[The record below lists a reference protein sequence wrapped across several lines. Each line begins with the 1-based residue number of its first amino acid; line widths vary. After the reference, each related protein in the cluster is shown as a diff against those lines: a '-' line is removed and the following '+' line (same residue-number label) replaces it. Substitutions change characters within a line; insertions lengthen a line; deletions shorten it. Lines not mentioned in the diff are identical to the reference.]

1 MKKEKSAGIVL
12 YLEKPEGNIFLLLN
26 YPTGHWDF
34 IKGKIEQGETE
45 HETAIRE
52 TKEETG
58 ISDIEFVEGFEE
70 NINYNFQYEGELI
83 YKEVVFY
90 LAKTNTEIVKVSH
103 EHLDYTW
110 LDYNNAIEKIT
121 YQNAKNILSKA
132 NNLLQKTEFLKVFC

>member
-1 MKKEKSAGIVL
+1 MKKERSAGIVL
-12 YLEKPEGNIFLLLN
+12 YLEKPKENLFLLLN

-45 HETAIRE
+45 HQTAIRE

-70 NINYNFQYEGELI
+70 KIKYNFQFEGELI
-83 YKEVVFY
+83 YKEVVFF
-90 LAKTNTEIVKVSH
+90 LAKTTTENVTVSH

-110 LDYNNAIEKIT
+110 LNYKNSMEKIT
-121 YQNAKNILSKA
+121 YQNAKDVLSKA
-132 NNLLQKTEFLKVFC
+132 NQLLEKA

>member
-1 MKKEKSAGIVL
+1 LKKERSAGIVL
-12 YLEKPEGNIFLLLN
+12 YLEKPKENLFLLLN

-45 HETAIRE
+45 HQTAIRE

-70 NINYNFQYEGELI
+70 KINYNFQFEGELI
-83 YKEVVFY
+83 YKEVVFF
-90 LAKTNTEIVKVSH
+90 LAKTRTENVTVSH

-110 LDYNNAIEKIT
+110 LNYKNSMEKIT
-121 YQNAKNILSKA
+121 YQNAKDVLSKA
-132 NNLLQKTEFLKVFC
+132 NQLLEKA